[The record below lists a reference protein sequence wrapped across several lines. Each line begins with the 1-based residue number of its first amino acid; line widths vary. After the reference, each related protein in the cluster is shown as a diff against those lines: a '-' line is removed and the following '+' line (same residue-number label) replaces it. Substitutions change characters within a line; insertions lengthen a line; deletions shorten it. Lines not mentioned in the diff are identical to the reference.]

1 MKNMMKVVGGMLTM
15 GMAGYGVYE
24 MMKQKM
30 PKSNMKKT
38 MKSPYTMNPNS
49 NVKSN

>member
-24 MMKQKM
+24 MIKQKM
-30 PKSNMKKT
+30 PKTKVKKT
-38 MKSPYTMNPNS
+38 MKSPYTINNGS
-49 NVKSN
+49 NTKSN